1 MTTTPTAGPDGRPQQ
16 RDATTAHDDL
26 DTVEDLSAVMARFR
40 TLAAEGAERMGA
52 AVDLSPGQFAALLA
66 IDEGAVN
73 VSAVAQQ
80 CLTHLSNASRTI
92 ESLVR
97 DGLLDRSRDPDDRRS
112 VVLTLTEHGARRVA
126 RLHDHRDRVMAT
138 ALDDISR
145 DDQARLVALLHRL
158 MAGLEGAILN
168 GDEGA

>member
-1 MTTTPTAGPDGRPQQ
+1 MTITPTAGPDARAA
-16 RDATTAHDDL
+16 RDATAASDDL

-92 ESLVR
+92 DSLVR
-97 DGLLDRSRDPDDRRS
+97 DGLLDRSRDPNDRRS
-112 VVLTLTEHGARRVA
+112 VVLALTDDGTARVA
-126 RLHDHRDRVMAT
+126 RLHTHRDRVMAA
-138 ALDDISR
+138 ALGDISN
-145 DDQARLVALLHRL
+145 DDQANLVDLLHRL
-158 MAGLEGAILN
+158 MAGLEDAILGG
-168 GDEGA
+168 GDPA